1 MVCVLVFFFSSRRRH
16 TRCSRDG
23 VQTCALPIWGD
34 RTVAQVEPLV
44 RIVFGIAVVLEGEG
58 APVDPE
64 IGEVRNRRRG
74 VAVRERLV
82 DEMDDWHLVSVRV
95 VEGQQTVSDA
105 LLEVP
110 RREENPRALAVARME
125 GEPEV
130 ALLVAGRAA
139 RARAGALVQRD
150 LARPVLVR

>member
-44 RIVFGIAVVLEGEG
+44 RIVFGVTVVLEGEG

-74 VAVRERLV
+74 VAVRERLI
-82 DEMDDWHLVSVRV
+82 DEMDDRHLVPVRV
-95 VEGQQTVSDA
+95 VEGQQPVPDA

-110 RREENPRALAVARME
+110 GRQENAGALAMARVE
-125 GEPEV
+125 REPKV
-130 ALLVAGRAA
+130 ALLMAGR
-139 RARAGALVQRD
+139 R
-150 LARPVLVR
+150 